1 MKANK
6 FENECFLDFLHEK
19 ENYNGKYSENFQMEN
34 MSLEIKKMIENL
46 DDKNLP
52 KNIRAKMVQKIR
64 NRFSA

>member
-19 ENYNGKYSENFQMEN
+19 ENYNGNYSENFQMEN